1 MRISDWSSDVCS
13 SDLRGAGGDYA
24 GRSQPPARRRGQLTL
39 LGCQAK
45 SLKNKDLTAN
55 PMLGNS
61 DVDPRPERRGRCR
74 WRLFPMPCACGGLPA
89 AAERMSSAAP
99 ANGRETCRKRH
110 VKRCRVRLRYMPCA
124 VSRWAGTN
132 PQIHARSRGRVA
144 VLAQTGLEYY
154 AR

>member
-1 MRISDWSSDVCS
+1 
-13 SDLRGAGGDYA
+13 
-24 GRSQPPARRRGQLTL
+24 
-39 LGCQAK
+39 
-45 SLKNKDLTAN
+45 
-55 PMLGNS
+55 MLGNS

-144 VLAQTGLEYY
+144 VLAQTGLERSDEHTSELQSLMRLAY
-154 AR
+154 AVFCLKKKNKPTTH